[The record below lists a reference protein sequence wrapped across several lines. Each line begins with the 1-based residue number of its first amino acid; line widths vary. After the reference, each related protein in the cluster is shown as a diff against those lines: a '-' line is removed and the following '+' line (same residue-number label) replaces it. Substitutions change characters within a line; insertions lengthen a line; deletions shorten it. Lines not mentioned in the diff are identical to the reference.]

1 MKTIP
6 VIEVLAGGELTRRCR
21 NCFFRGEA
29 ERRRTLLRRQ
39 IMKKKLLRFAALMIA
54 LAFVFAGTACRG
66 GDVVVDIGHDTPA
79 PTTKPTT
86 APTSEPTPEPTAEPT
101 PEPTP
106 APVHATLMF
115 VGDLMCLSSQQRG
128 AKQQA
133 GGSGYDFSPSFAY
146 VREVFNNA
154 DCVIGNLETS
164 LSHSWPYAT
173 EQRNIGGMPNCN
185 GPKQYLGALKFAG
198 FDALVLANNHC
209 CDAGVQGIIE
219 TTQAV
224 EEYGFPYTGLFREK
238 DAQRFVI
245 LDVKGIKVGLLSYAE
260 FYNSKDKAVREAG
273 CEYMINTYSKERIA
287 EDIAAARAAGAEL
300 IVAYNHWGAE
310 HTHQPTPKVVTH
322 AQEMADAGVDIIIG
336 SHSHAVQPV
345 VWLTAADGRQ
355 VLCAYSMG
363 NFVSSMGRS
372 TANDTFIA
380 EIGIVREGGSVRVES
395 EKYHPCR
402 VFPQLKGYWYVV
414 VPTNVTIVNS
424 IIPQL
429 KAAEERIT
437 AIVNPEGR

>member
-79 PTTKPTT
+79 PTAKPTT
-86 APTSEPTPEPTAEPT
+86 SPTAEPTPEPTAEPT

-414 VPTNVTIVNS
+414 VPTNVTLVNS

>member
-1 MKTIP
+1 
-6 VIEVLAGGELTRRCR
+6 
-21 NCFFRGEA
+21 
-29 ERRRTLLRRQ
+29 
-39 IMKKKLLRFAALMIA
+39 MKKKLLRFAALMIA
-54 LAFVFAGTACRG
+54 LAFVLAGTACRG

-79 PTTKPTT
+79 PTAKPTT
-86 APTSEPTPEPTAEPT
+86 APTAEPTPEPTAEPT

>member
-86 APTSEPTPEPTAEPT
+86 LPTAEPTPEPTAEPT

>member
-79 PTTKPTT
+79 PTAKPTT
-86 APTSEPTPEPTAEPT
+86 SPTAEPTPEPTAEPT
-101 PEPTP
+101 PAPTP

-260 FYNSKDKAVREAG
+260 FYNSKDKVVREAG

-402 VFPQLKGYWYVV
+402 VFPQLEGYWYVV
-414 VPTNVTIVNS
+414 VPTNVTLVRS

>member
-29 ERRRTLLRRQ
+29 ERRRTLLRRH
-39 IMKKKLLRFAALMIA
+39 IMKKKLLRFAVLMIA

-79 PTTKPTT
+79 PTAKPTT
-86 APTSEPTPEPTAEPT
+86 SPTAEPTPEPTAEPT

>member
-79 PTTKPTT
+79 PTAKPTT
-86 APTSEPTPEPTAEPT
+86 SPTAEPTPEPTAEPT
-101 PEPTP
+101 PAPTP

-173 EQRNIGGMPNCN
+173 EQLNIDGMPNCN

-238 DAQRFVI
+238 DARRFVI

>member
-66 GDVVVDIGHDTPA
+66 NDVVVDIGHDTPA
-79 PTTKPTT
+79 PTAQPTT
-86 APTSEPTPEPTAEPT
+86 LPTAEPTPEPTAEPT

-414 VPTNVTIVNS
+414 VPTNVTIVTS

>member
-6 VIEVLAGGELTRRCR
+6 VTEVLAGGELTRRCR

-29 ERRRTLLRRQ
+29 ERRRTLLRRH

-79 PTTKPTT
+79 PTAKPTT
-86 APTSEPTPEPTAEPT
+86 SPTAEPTPEPTAEPT

>member
-414 VPTNVTIVNS
+414 VPTNVTIVTS

>member
-86 APTSEPTPEPTAEPT
+86 LPTAEPTPEPTAEPT

-414 VPTNVTIVNS
+414 VPTNVTIVTS

>member
-79 PTTKPTT
+79 PTAQPTT
-86 APTSEPTPEPTAEPT
+86 LPTAEPTPEPTAEPT

>member
-86 APTSEPTPEPTAEPT
+86 LPTAEPT
-101 PEPTP
+101 PEPTVEPTPAPTP

-402 VFPQLKGYWYVV
+402 VFPQLEGYWYVV
-414 VPTNVTIVNS
+414 VPTNVTLVES

>member
-6 VIEVLAGGELTRRCR
+6 VTEVLTGGELTRRCR

-29 ERRRTLLRRQ
+29 ERRRTLLRRH

-79 PTTKPTT
+79 PTAKPTT
-86 APTSEPTPEPTAEPT
+86 APTAEPTPEPTSEPT

>member
-79 PTTKPTT
+79 PTAKPTT
-86 APTSEPTPEPTAEPT
+86 SPTAEPTPEPTAEPT
-101 PEPTP
+101 PAPTP

-414 VPTNVTIVNS
+414 VPTNVTLVRS

>member
-79 PTTKPTT
+79 PTAKPTT
-86 APTSEPTPEPTAEPT
+86 SPTAEPTPEPTAEPT

-402 VFPQLKGYWYVV
+402 VFPQLEGYWYVV
-414 VPTNVTIVNS
+414 VPTNVTLVRS

>member
-66 GDVVVDIGHDTPA
+66 NDVVVDIGHDTPA
-79 PTTKPTT
+79 PTAQPTT
-86 APTSEPTPEPTAEPT
+86 LPTAEPTPEPTAEPT

>member
-29 ERRRTLLRRQ
+29 ERRRTLLRRH

-79 PTTKPTT
+79 PTAKPIPSPT
-86 APTSEPTPEPTAEPT
+86 AEPTPEPTAEPT

>member
-173 EQRNIGGMPNCN
+173 EQLNIDGMPNCN

>member
-79 PTTKPTT
+79 PTAKPTT
-86 APTSEPTPEPTAEPT
+86 SPTAEPTPEPTAEPT
-101 PEPTP
+101 PAPTP

-345 VWLTAADGRQ
+345 VWLTAADGQQ

-402 VFPQLKGYWYVV
+402 VFPQLEGYWYVV
-414 VPTNVTIVNS
+414 VPTNVTLVRS

>member
-66 GDVVVDIGHDTPA
+66 NDVVVDIGHDTPA
-79 PTTKPTT
+79 PTAKPTT
-86 APTSEPTPEPTAEPT
+86 LPTAEPTPEPTAEPT

-173 EQRNIGGMPNCN
+173 EQLNIDGMPNCN

>member
-21 NCFFRGEA
+21 NFFFRGEA

-79 PTTKPTT
+79 PTAKPTT
-86 APTSEPTPEPTAEPT
+86 SPTAEPTPEPTAEPT
-101 PEPTP
+101 PAPTP

-414 VPTNVTIVNS
+414 VPTNVTIVTS

>member
-86 APTSEPTPEPTAEPT
+86 APTSEPTPAPTAEPT

-414 VPTNVTIVNS
+414 VPTNVTIVTS

>member
-86 APTSEPTPEPTAEPT
+86 LPTAEPTPEPTAEPT

-414 VPTNVTIVNS
+414 VPTNVTLVNS

>member
-1 MKTIP
+1 
-6 VIEVLAGGELTRRCR
+6 
-21 NCFFRGEA
+21 
-29 ERRRTLLRRQ
+29 
-39 IMKKKLLRFAALMIA
+39 MKKKLLRFAALMIA

-79 PTTKPTT
+79 PTAKPTT
-86 APTSEPTPEPTAEPT
+86 SPTAEPTPEPTAEPT

-345 VWLTAADGRQ
+345 VWLTAAVHIQ
-355 VLCAYSMG
+355 WATLCPAW
-363 NFVSSMGRS
+363 
-372 TANDTFIA
+372 A
-380 EIGIVREGGSVRVES
+380 EAPRTTLLLRKSASFARGEVCAWRAR
-395 EKYHPCR
+395 
-402 VFPQLKGYWYVV
+402 
-414 VPTNVTIVNS
+414 N
-424 IIPQL
+424 IIPAACSRSL
-429 KAAEERIT
+429 KAIGMLLCRRT
-437 AIVNPEGR
+437 

>member
-79 PTTKPTT
+79 PTAKPTT
-86 APTSEPTPEPTAEPT
+86 LPTAEPTPEPTAEPT

-414 VPTNVTIVNS
+414 VPTNVTIVTS

>member
-66 GDVVVDIGHDTPA
+66 NDVVVDIGHDTPA
-79 PTTKPTT
+79 PTAQPTT
-86 APTSEPTPEPTAEPT
+86 SPTAEPTPEPTAEPT

>member
-79 PTTKPTT
+79 PTAKPTT
-86 APTSEPTPEPTAEPT
+86 SPTAEPTPEPTAEPT
-101 PEPTP
+101 PAPTP

-173 EQRNIGGMPNCN
+173 EQLNIDGMPNCN

-345 VWLTAADGRQ
+345 VWLTASDGRQ

>member
-66 GDVVVDIGHDTPA
+66 NDVVVDIGHDTPA
-79 PTTKPTT
+79 PTAKPTT
-86 APTSEPTPEPTAEPT
+86 LPTAEPTPEPTAEPT

-402 VFPQLKGYWYVV
+402 VFPQLEGYWYVV

>member
-79 PTTKPTT
+79 PTAKPTT
-86 APTSEPTPEPTAEPT
+86 SPTAEPTPEPTAEPT

-345 VWLTAADGRQ
+345 VWLTAADGQQ

-402 VFPQLKGYWYVV
+402 VFPQLEGYWYVV

>member
-79 PTTKPTT
+79 PTAQPTT
-86 APTSEPTPEPTAEPT
+86 SPTAEPTPEPTAEPT
-101 PEPTP
+101 PAPTP

-173 EQRNIGGMPNCN
+173 EQLNIDGMPNCN

-414 VPTNVTIVNS
+414 VPTNVTIVES

>member
-1 MKTIP
+1 
-6 VIEVLAGGELTRRCR
+6 
-21 NCFFRGEA
+21 
-29 ERRRTLLRRQ
+29 
-39 IMKKKLLRFAALMIA
+39 
-54 LAFVFAGTACRG
+54 
-66 GDVVVDIGHDTPA
+66 
-79 PTTKPTT
+79 
-86 APTSEPTPEPTAEPT
+86 
-101 PEPTP
+101 
-106 APVHATLMF
+106 
-115 VGDLMCLSSQQRG
+115 MCLSSQQRG

-260 FYNSKDKAVREAG
+260 FYNSKDKTVREAG

-336 SHSHAVQPV
+336 SHSPCGSARCLAHGGGRTAGALCIFNGQLCVQHGQKHRERHFYCGNRHRSRGGKCARGKREISSLPRV
-345 VWLTAADGRQ
+345 PAA
-355 VLCAYSMG
+355 
-363 NFVSSMGRS
+363 
-372 TANDTFIA
+372 
-380 EIGIVREGGSVRVES
+380 
-395 EKYHPCR
+395 
-402 VFPQLKGYWYVV
+402 
-414 VPTNVTIVNS
+414 
-424 IIPQL
+424 
-429 KAAEERIT
+429 
-437 AIVNPEGR
+437 

>member
-6 VIEVLAGGELTRRCR
+6 VTEVLAGGELTRRCR

-29 ERRRTLLRRQ
+29 ERRRTLLRRH

-79 PTTKPTT
+79 PTAKPTT
-86 APTSEPTPEPTAEPT
+86 SPTVEPTPEPTAEPT

>member
-79 PTTKPTT
+79 PTAKPTT
-86 APTSEPTPEPTAEPT
+86 SPTAEPTPEPTAEPT
-101 PEPTP
+101 PESTP

>member
-79 PTTKPTT
+79 PTAKPTT
-86 APTSEPTPEPTAEPT
+86 SPTAEPTPEPTAEPT

-322 AQEMADAGVDIIIG
+322 AQEMADAGIDIIIG

>member
-6 VIEVLAGGELTRRCR
+6 VIEVLTGGELTRRCR
-21 NCFFRGEA
+21 KRFFRGEA

-54 LAFVFAGTACRG
+54 LAFVFSGTACRG

-79 PTTKPTT
+79 PTAKPTPEST
-86 APTSEPTPEPTAEPT
+86 AEPTPEPTAEPT

>member
-29 ERRRTLLRRQ
+29 ERRRTSLRRQ

-79 PTTKPTT
+79 PTAKPTT
-86 APTSEPTPEPTAEPT
+86 SPTAEPTPEPTAEPT
-101 PEPTP
+101 PAPTP

-402 VFPQLKGYWYVV
+402 VFPQLEGYWYVV
-414 VPTNVTIVNS
+414 VPTNVTLVRS

>member
-79 PTTKPTT
+79 PTAKPTT
-86 APTSEPTPEPTAEPT
+86 SPTAEPTPEPTAEPT
-101 PEPTP
+101 PAPTP

-310 HTHQPTPKVVTH
+310 HTHQPTPKVGTH

>member
-79 PTTKPTT
+79 PTAQPTT
-86 APTSEPTPEPTAEPT
+86 APTAEPTPEPTAEPT